1 MSTYTQYTGIFRK
14 KNGVNRL
21 MNYIKILD
29 LPRTIVSDKMRENH
43 ISADGKSEIVYDVN
57 AEGFRRF
64 NHGTLVGKLSSKYV
78 KKQFDKS

>member
-14 KNGVNRL
+14 KNGIKRL

-29 LPRTIVSDKMRENH
+29 LPKDMVSDKLRENH
-43 ISADGKSEIVYDVN
+43 ISSDGKSEIVYDVN
-57 AEGFRRF
+57 AGGIRRF

-78 KKQFDKS
+78 KKQFDK